1 MNSQNFKNGNHR
13 FPVSTESL
21 EFIQQQIY
29 LIARLSSLAGTNVII
44 KQPTSSTLPGAQT
57 QLLSFDSQYS
67 PFAGLVVINGLLY
80 PLYGDAT
87 KPYISISTTRESVQ
101 VPGEQDPLQVRIYR
115 YAYYCNSGT
124 YNAENFITVN
134 SIRTLMS
141 RIATIEGAYMSETA
155 IRALVSST
163 QNTLQTALNTTN
175 TNVTNL
181 INWVQAIND
190 TYVSSNEC
198 DTRLAANAKHHLPKC
213 SVIDW
218 YCAGYIAFDKVPDG
232 FVPCGRVILGASF
245 SASSLSNELAKWRAK
260 YSDIQISSGSIS
272 KSSNSYTYIQ
282 VTRCNGVDVP
292 DLTDRFII
300 QAGYNYDKFSH
311 GGTDGTVTLGVK
323 NMPSHKHDVS
333 LSGDGGHQHYMSS
346 AWNETS
352 GGSSPKK
359 ITWTKGTE
367 DSINLYTAS
376 GGGTHSHTIS
386 ETAKGGGEEFS
397 VMPPY
402 FALYKLIKVI

>member
-1 MNSQNFKNGNHR
+1 MNSQNFKNGTHR

-87 KPYISISTTRESVQ
+87 KPYISISTTQESVQ
-101 VPGEQDPLQVRIYR
+101 VPGEQDPLQVRTYR

-134 SIRTLMS
+134 SIKTIMS
-141 RIATIEGAYMSETA
+141 RIAAIEGSYMTETA

-163 QNTLQTALNTTN
+163 QNTLQTALNSTN
-175 TNVTNL
+175 GNL
-181 INWVQAIND
+181 SALANRVGTIENNYKTASEINELLN
-190 TYVSSNEC
+190 
-198 DTRLAANAKHHLPKC
+198 ANARHHLPQC

-218 YCAGYIAFDKVPDG
+218 FCSGYIKYSRVPYG
-232 FVPCGRVILGASF
+232 FVPCGKVIIGQGI
-245 SASSLSNELAKWRAK
+245 SASSLSLELGMWR
-260 YSDIQISSGSIS
+260 SEFPDIQISSGTVI
-272 KSSNSYTYIQ
+272 KSSTSYTYIQ
-282 VTRCNGVDVP
+282 VTKCNGIDIP
-292 DLTDRFII
+292 DLTDRFVV
-300 QAGYNYDKFSH
+300 QAGYSYDKFAT
-311 GGTDGTVTLGVK
+311 GGTDGTVTLEVK

-333 LSGDGGHQHYMSS
+333 LSGSGTHSHSMSS

-352 GGSSPKK
+352 GGTSAKK

-367 DSINLYTAS
+367 DSSTLYTTS
-376 GGGTHSHTIS
+376 GGGSHSHSIS
-386 ETAKGGGEEFS
+386 ETAKGGGEAFS

>member
-67 PFAGLVVINGLLY
+67 PFAGLVIINGLLY

-87 KPYISISTTRESVQ
+87 KPYISISTTQESVQ
-101 VPGEQDPLQVRIYR
+101 VPGEQDPLQVRTYR

-134 SIRTLMS
+134 SIKTIMS
-141 RIATIEGAYMSETA
+141 RIAAIEGAYMTENA

-163 QNTLQTALNTTN
+163 QNTLQTALNSTN
-175 TNVTNL
+175 GNL
-181 INWVQAIND
+181 SALANRVGTIENNYKTASEINELLN
-190 TYVSSNEC
+190 
-198 DTRLAANAKHHLPKC
+198 ANAKHHLPKC

-232 FVPCGRVILGASF
+232 FVPCGRVILGATF

-282 VTRCNGVDVP
+282 VTRCNGIDVP

-311 GGTDGTVTLGVK
+311 GGTDGTVTLEIK

-333 LSGDGGHQHYMSS
+333 LSGNGAHQHYMSS
-346 AWNETS
+346 AWNETDS
-352 GGSSPKK
+352 GSSPKK
-359 ITWTKGTE
+359 ITWTKGTDE
-367 DSINLYTAS
+367 STNLYTPS

-386 ETAKGGGEEFS
+386 EVSKGSGEAFS

>member
-67 PFAGLVVINGLLY
+67 PFAGLVIINGLLY

-87 KPYISISTTRESVQ
+87 KPYISISTTQESVQ
-101 VPGEQDPLQVRIYR
+101 VPGEQDPLQVRTYR

-134 SIRTLMS
+134 SIKTIMS
-141 RIATIEGAYMSETA
+141 RIAAIEGAYMTENA

-163 QNTLQTALNTTN
+163 QNTLQTALNSTN
-175 TNVTNL
+175 GNL
-181 INWVQAIND
+181 SALANRVGTIENNYKTASEINELLN
-190 TYVSSNEC
+190 
-198 DTRLAANAKHHLPKC
+198 ANAKHHLPKC

-232 FVPCGRVILGASF
+232 FVPCGRVILGATF

-272 KSSNSYTYIQ
+272 KSSNSYTYIL
-282 VTRCNGVDVP
+282 VNVSRLNKST
-292 DLTDRFII
+292 
-300 QAGYNYDKFSH
+300 
-311 GGTDGTVTLGVK
+311 
-323 NMPSHKHDVS
+323 S
-333 LSGDGGHQHYMSS
+333 LSSNS
-346 AWNETS
+346 R
-352 GGSSPKK
+352 
-359 ITWTKGTE
+359 
-367 DSINLYTAS
+367 
-376 GGGTHSHTIS
+376 
-386 ETAKGGGEEFS
+386 
-397 VMPPY
+397 
-402 FALYKLIKVI
+402 